1 MAVLDTRVSTQDRNL
16 SGQKTPQGRW
26 RHDSLSQVS
35 AARVSIGRQLAKLM
49 AALKPGDIVT
59 VTKLD
64 RLGRLT
70 RAKQI
75 REVRAG
81 NTPIIRHR

>member
-1 MAVLDTRVSTQDRNL
+1 V
-16 SGQKTPQGRW
+16 P
-26 RHDSLSQVS
+26 
-35 AARVSIGRQLAKLM
+35 IGRQLAKLM
-49 AALKPGDIVT
+49 AAPGDIVT

-64 RLGRLT
+64 RLGRST

-75 REVRAG
+75 REFRAG

>member
-16 SGQKTPQGRW
+16 ERAKTPQGRW
-26 RHDSLSQVS
+26 RHDSLSRES
-35 AARVSIGRQLAKLM
+35 AARVPIGRQLAKLM
-49 AALKPGDIVT
+49 AAPGDIVT

-64 RLGRLT
+64 RLGRST

-81 NTPIIRHR
+81 NSPIIRHR

>member
-1 MAVLDTRVSTQDRNL
+1 MAVLYLGEHTRPE
-16 SGQKTPQGRW
+16 PQRAKETS
-26 RHDSLSQVS
+26 RPLAPRRLPN
-35 AARVSIGRQLAKLM
+35 AARVPIGRQLAKLM
-49 AALKPGDIVT
+49 AAPGDIVT

-64 RLGRLT
+64 RLGRST

>member
-1 MAVLDTRVSTQDRNL
+1 MEGAQMAVLYLGEHTRTSAGKRNL
-16 SGQKTPQGRW
+16 KAVGAT
-26 RHDSLSQVS
+26 
-35 AARVSIGRQLAKLM
+35 ARVPIGRQLAKLM
-49 AALKPGDIVT
+49 AAPGDIVT

-64 RLGRLT
+64 RLGRST